1 MDNARAFFLVL
12 DGDEKAILKEFRRAG
27 LEEAEL
33 LFPMLPQSNRSRRTV
48 WWASAARLFNSFME
62 RKKPGAGLFYWGP
75 SRFAAEFLRDAGGW
89 AGEEAVCWSRW
100 ERVRDNGI
108 LRFNGALGVLL
119 PQPAVGTFTLPGH
132 LGNRFFIKLLEE
144 ELTKLGVPFRLRGK
158 PWPAPAQELETV
170 KGRATVTLAAIVR
183 DEEEFLAG
191 CLEQALPYVDRIV
204 VVDTGSRDRTPEIAR
219 AYGADVVFREWEQDF
234 ATARNAYLERIADGW
249 VLTLDADEYLTP
261 EAGLCLRR
269 LAEKGE
275 PKVYYLRTY
284 NYHSESVPHFTDQAN
299 VRLFYRTSDARYVG
313 KIHEQLVASLP
324 KEMVGGP
331 VVLHYGYLPS
341 VVGRKSKLV
350 RNEEILE
357 DSVAECGTPFD
368 WYNLGLTRLSVGR
381 AAEAL
386 EALER
391 YLELESPEKAR
402 YRPSAYWHAA
412 RAALACGRK
421 ELALEYAEKA
431 CEAPLPECYFT
442 KGQVLESLGRVD
454 EAVAAYRQAASL
466 PDPPA
471 SLYQVFNQSDSS
483 IKLWRASL
491 AAASLLEKQK
501 RYAEAEQDYR
511 RALAGDMG
519 NLAALVGV
527 AWAKRLQDR
536 HREALKWAKRAVEAH
551 PAAVPAHTEYI
562 EALLAAGELAAAK
575 EHLDRSGLP
584 PGAVVPLYL
593 RLASAAV
600 DAEDFG
606 LALEAAELSLRDGGS
621 LSALVLKT
629 RALRA
634 LGRLAEAE
642 DTLRGAPAHPE
653 VENERGC
660 VLLARGALDEAED
673 TFRRV
678 LAQDPTHAAAAT
690 NLAQVLV
697 LKGRVEEALA
707 TVSPFATA
715 AGESVYARAVLL
727 AARCLNS
734 LRRYREALDLLGSLE
749 GRPLPPGERFEASLV
764 AGNAWFGLQDWAP
777 ATNCYLEAYRANP
790 DDPELLFRIGLL
802 MINLHRW
809 TDAENALLNVLRLD
823 PSNAEARRLLD
834 LVAAFRAV
842 QQAVSP
848 VATD

>member
-1 MDNARAFFLVL
+1 MNGAQALLLLL
-12 DGDEKAILKEFRRAG
+12 DGEEKKVTKKLHQAG
-27 LEEAEL
+27 LEKAQVYLPL
-33 LFPMLPQSNRSRRTV
+33 LPRSSGTRRTA
-48 WWASAARLFNSFME
+48 WWASAARLFNTLNQE
-62 RKKPGAGLFYWGP
+62 PADKLFYWGP
-75 SRFAAEFLRDAGGW
+75 YRFLGHFLSLATAAQGN
-89 AGEEAVCWSRW
+89 EALVWTHW
-100 ERVRDNGI
+100 ERVAENGVA
-108 LRFNGALGVLL
+108 RFYG
-119 PQPAVGTFTLPGH
+119 AVGAWLPGKAECPITLPTH
-132 LGNRFFIKLLEE
+132 LGNRFFRELLTEALVKAGIPFKEAGRAWPTPVE
-144 ELTKLGVPFRLRGK
+144 ELKTP
-158 PWPAPAQELETV
+158 
-170 KGRATVTLAAIVR
+170 KGRATIALAAIVK

-191 CLEQALPYVDRIV
+191 CLEQALPYVDRMVI
-204 VVDTGSRDRTPEIAR
+204 VDTGSRDRTPEIAR
-219 AYGADVVFREWEQDF
+219 AYGAEVIAREWEQDF
-234 ATARNAYLERIADGW
+234 AAARNAYLERIADGW

-261 EAGLCLRR
+261 EAALCLRR
-269 LAEKGE
+269 LAERGE

-284 NYHSESVPHFTDQAN
+284 NYHNESVSHFSDQAN
-299 VRLFYRTSDARYVG
+299 IRLFYRTSDVLYAG
-313 KIHEQLVASLP
+313 KIHEQLVTSLP
-324 KEMVGGP
+324 RELVGGP
-331 VVLHYGYLPS
+331 IVLHYGYLPS
-341 VVGRKSKLV
+341 VVGRKTKLA
-350 RNEEILE
+350 RNEAILE
-357 DSVAECGTPFD
+357 DSTAECGTPFD
-368 WYNLGLTRLSVGR
+368 WYNLGLTRLSAGR

-442 KGQVLESLGRVD
+442 KGQVLEALGRVD

-519 NLAALVGV
+519 NLPALVGV
-527 AWAKRLQDR
+527 ARAKRLQDR
-536 HREALKWAKRAVEAH
+536 YREALKWAKRAVEAH
-551 PAAVPAHTEYI
+551 PAAVAAHTEYI
-562 EALLAAGELAAAK
+562 EALLAVGELAAAK

-584 PGAVVPLYL
+584 PGAIAPLYL

-621 LSALVLKT
+621 LSALVLKA

-642 DTLRGAPAHPE
+642 ETLTGAPTHPD
-653 VENERGC
+653 VENERGS
-660 VLLARGALDEAED
+660 VLLARGALDEAEE

-678 LAQDPTHAAAAT
+678 LAQDPSHAAAAT

-707 TVSPFATA
+707 TVSPFATE

-764 AGNAWFGLQDWAP
+764 AGNAWFGLQDWAA

-809 TDAENALLNVLRLD
+809 TDAENALLNALRLD
-823 PSNAEARRLLD
+823 PFNAEARRLLD

-842 QQAVSP
+842 EQAVSP
-848 VATD
+848 AATD